1 MLMDFTHIFTE
12 LLVGYVFLLILTRIL
27 GKTEI
32 TQITTFDFVSVLIL
46 GELVGNAMYDKETGI
61 KEILYSII
69 IWGALI
75 YLTELL
81 TQKFR
86 KTRKILEGKPSIII
100 NKGKIDYEELK
111 KNRLDLNQLQH
122 LLRSKD
128 VFSITECAFAILET
142 DGTISVMKKQ
152 ALSSPTKE
160 ELQIPYQTNTLP
172 ISIIM
177 DGEII
182 KENLSYIGLTEQQF
196 REKLEKQGFTQPKTI
211 LYAEWQDGHPLYI
224 QNYGMD

>member
-1 MLMDFTHIFTE
+1 MEFTHIFME
-12 LLVGYVFLLILTRIL
+12 LIVGYILLLLLTRIL

-32 TQITTFDFVSVLIL
+32 TQITTFDFVSVLVL
-46 GELVGNAMYDKETGI
+46 GELVGNAMYDSETGI
-61 KEILYSII
+61 IDIIYSII
-69 IWGALI
+69 IWGTLI

-100 NKGKIDYEELK
+100 NKGHIDFEELK

-122 LLRSKD
+122 LLRAKD
-128 VFSITECAFAILET
+128 LFSITECAYAILET
-142 DGTISVMKKQ
+142 DGTVSVMKKQ
-152 ALSSPTKE
+152 AFSSPTKE
-160 ELQIPYQTNTLP
+160 DLHIPYQGTPLP

-182 KENLSYIGLTEQQF
+182 KENLPYIGMSEDQF
-196 REKLEKQGFTQPKTI
+196 RESLKKQGVNTPKEI
-211 LYAEWQDGHPLYI
+211 LYAEWRDGHPLYI
-224 QNYGMD
+224 QNYRMG